1 MNIIGLIVASV
12 LENLEEMVFF
22 LINKDIK
29 LTEMRIQDEKYKRNK
44 FIEQKVVAVIHPICP
59 IEE

>member
-1 MNIIGLIVASV
+1 MIIHFGTKPKKGGSPPSLNIISMVIMNIIGLIVASV

-29 LTEMRIQDEKYKRNK
+29 LTEMRI
-44 FIEQKVVAVIHPICP
+44 
-59 IEE
+59 